1 MVLLLTGLAVLGG
14 ALLGGAAAARAG
26 PMARGGGLLHYFETS
41 TRNGSATVVVTGPF
55 TDYGTDREA
64 ALAGG
69 TVNEIVLKHGS
80 FDLDISRL
88 EHAVAF
94 SVDSR
99 TCAYVESGTGPARL
113 LGGSGSYAGIRGTL
127 TITVSGRGIL
137 PTSSSGA
144 CEKGGSAPPLVAVS
158 TASGSGS
165 VSF

>member
-1 MVLLLTGLAVLGG
+1 MSLLIVGST
-14 ALLGGAAAARAG
+14 AL
-26 PMARGGGLLHYFETS
+26 
-41 TRNGSATVVVTGPF
+41 
-55 TDYGTDREA
+55 
-64 ALAGG
+64 
-69 TVNEIVLKHGS
+69 
-80 FDLDISRL
+80 
-88 EHAVAF
+88 
-94 SVDSR
+94 DSIK
-99 TCAYVESGTGPARL
+99 TPKAENPRL